1 MYSTKNTSA
10 TTFSYPHDV
19 PHLVWVWQGCE
30 YFSPRGRLFQV
41 EYAIQTIKLG
51 STVIGVQISEGVYA
65 AVEKRITSPL
75 MEAAPLRKL

>member
-1 MYSTKNTSA
+1 M
-10 TTFSYPHDV
+10 
-19 PHLVWVWQGCE
+19 
-30 YFSPRGRLFQV
+30 

-51 STVIGVQISEGVYA
+51 STIPGVQISEGVYA